1 MKLALDPSSRE
12 LKALLQ
18 EMAFSTGGEKNRGVI
33 FYFAGHGETLNLADG
48 TRLGYIIP
56 SDCPLKSADPMK
68 FDDLAISMKDM
79 EAVSLKA
86 QSKHMLMVFDSC
98 FSGSLFNLVRAAPVE
113 ITEKSALPVRQFITA
128 GSEGEQVPD
137 HSVFKQVLLDGIH
150 SEADLNKDGYVTGSE
165 LGMHLQT
172 RVVNYTRGGQHPQY
186 GKINNPKLD
195 KGDFIFVTPGKIA
208 GDRGEGKKAE
218 IEKAALADEVKTLQE
233 ERRKSAELLEQMRQ
247 LLEAKMKAD
256 EAEKKALSEQR
267 ELDEKR
273 RLMEQEWALNRVA
286 KTDDQLKAMET
297 ERKAVEEKLR
307 KEATER
313 KALEEELNRLRKE
326 QEKSAKA
333 APNPPVRVE
342 DDKQLAYVS
351 KESPVETARRVALRS
366 RPETGLYPA
375 AVEKMIAKYNFYV
388 KYKNDNGDFPN
399 QLLDNGDGTITD
411 QTTGLMW
418 EKGGSASSLR
428 HNEVAGYVT
437 KLRSSKFRGH
447 EDWRVPTL
455 EELCSLLEPVSNA
468 KGRFLNSLFS
478 EKTTECWTADVEG
491 DDTMYGQKLHIVDF
505 SKGTLSTESTVS
517 HGLFAGG
524 RCYVKAV
531 RTIK

>member
-1 MKLALDPSSRE
+1 MKDSKEVASALEKLGMMVKLVLDPSSRE

-113 ITEKSALPVRQFITA
+113 I
-128 GSEGEQVPD
+128 
-137 HSVFKQVLLDGIH
+137 
-150 SEADLNKDGYVTGSE
+150 
-165 LGMHLQT
+165 
-172 RVVNYTRGGQHPQY
+172 
-186 GKINNPKLD
+186 
-195 KGDFIFVTPGKIA
+195 
-208 GDRGEGKKAE
+208 
-218 IEKAALADEVKTLQE
+218 
-233 ERRKSAELLEQMRQ
+233 
-247 LLEAKMKAD
+247 
-256 EAEKKALSEQR
+256 
-267 ELDEKR
+267 
-273 RLMEQEWALNRVA
+273 
-286 KTDDQLKAMET
+286 
-297 ERKAVEEKLR
+297 
-307 KEATER
+307 
-313 KALEEELNRLRKE
+313 
-326 QEKSAKA
+326 
-333 APNPPVRVE
+333 
-342 DDKQLAYVS
+342 
-351 KESPVETARRVALRS
+351 
-366 RPETGLYPA
+366 
-375 AVEKMIAKYNFYV
+375 FYV

-411 QTTGLMW
+411 QATGLMW
-418 EKGGSASSLR
+418 EKDGSASSLR

-437 KLRSSKFRGH
+437 KLRSSKSRGH

-468 KGRFLNSLFS
+468 KGRFMSSLFS

-517 HGLFAGG
+517 HGVFAGG